1 MPKKPFGRS
10 WALSMLCVNSLSDP
24 TTGRLAVCLANDE
37 INDHDTW
44 NLLCHLVCLEV
55 LSESQN
61 KGRARQ
67 KLDRVADW

>member
-1 MPKKPFGRS
+1 MPKEPFGRA
-10 WALSMLCVNSLSDP
+10 WALTMLCVDSLSDP
-24 TTGRLAVCLANDE
+24 TKGHLAVCLVNDG

-44 NLLCHLVCLEV
+44 NLLYHLVCAEV

-61 KGRARQ
+61 EGRARQ